1 MTQTSTRSLSYIA
14 IGAAL
19 IAVLSQII
27 IPAGPVPF
35 TLQTTAVGLIAS
47 LYKSKEAS
55 LSVIF
60 YLLLGA
66 IGLPVF
72 AGGSSGFQALF
83 GATGGFLW
91 GFILYGFVTGR
102 LTNSRSSFLRL
113 FVANSL
119 GITLLLL
126 SGAIYFKFFTQA
138 SWSDTLAWTITP
150 FIMTSLLQILF
161 IILVVKSLRPVL
173 KKETFFQ

>member
-72 AGGSSGFQALF
+72 AGGSGGFQALF

-91 GFILYGFVTGR
+91 GFILYGFITSS

-113 FVANSL
+113 FLHAFSL
-119 GITLLLL
+119 
-126 SGAIYFKFFTQA
+126 
-138 SWSDTLAWTITP
+138 
-150 FIMTSLLQILF
+150 
-161 IILVVKSLRPVL
+161 
-173 KKETFFQ
+173 